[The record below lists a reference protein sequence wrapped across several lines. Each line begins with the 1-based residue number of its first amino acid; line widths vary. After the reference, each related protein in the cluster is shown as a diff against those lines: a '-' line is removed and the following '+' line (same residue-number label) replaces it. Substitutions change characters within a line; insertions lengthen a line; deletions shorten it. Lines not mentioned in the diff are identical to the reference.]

1 MTLASFASP
10 CSTSDHFIITSSQ
23 FFFTFR
29 PTPHLDDKHTVFGK
43 LVDDDSLRILSM
55 MEVQPLAKKSDR
67 PVDDIKILGVV
78 V

>member
-1 MTLASFASP
+1 MTLASLIGRRSNP
-10 CSTSDHFIITSSQ
+10 DQLDSTSSQ

-43 LVDDDSLRILSM
+43 LVDDDSLRVLSM